1 MLIDEQKLPFFVAV
15 RMGSFNA
22 VPATNEIVRTR
33 WIGVQDIRGLFR
45 RRVETE
51 FEGFHVVYGVSGQLS
66 APLRSIAQTPS
77 RVLGASATAVSAKI
91 SLL

>member
-33 WIGVQDIRGLFR
+33 WICVQDIRGLFR

-66 APLRSIAQTPS
+66 APYDLSHR
-77 RVLGASATAVSAKI
+77 RHLVSWEPRQ
-91 SLL
+91 LP